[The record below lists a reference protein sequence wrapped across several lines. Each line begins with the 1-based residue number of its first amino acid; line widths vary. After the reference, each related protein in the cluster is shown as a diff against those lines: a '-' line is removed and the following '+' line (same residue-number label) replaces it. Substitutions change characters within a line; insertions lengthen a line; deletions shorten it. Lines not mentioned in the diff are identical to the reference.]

1 MHKHIFRHGERK
13 KFTAKTTKMKY
24 ILMFFIV
31 EMSEKKMLDAPT
43 EHRVREPLLKEP
55 YTNAEQEKLDRSLRE
70 PEVVGEWNISGEFCG

>member
-13 KFTAKTTKMKY
+13 KYTAKTTKMKY

-43 EHRVREPLLKEP
+43 EQKVRERERGW
-55 YTNAEQEKLDRSLRE
+55 RSRTQM
-70 PEVVGEWNISGEFCG
+70 PSKKN